1 MIRKLTLISW
11 LFLMVG
17 LLPVMAQS
25 DAQDSIPVVDMSQF
39 STTGRV
45 TTLMIPN
52 GRNERLVNGRLTRK
66 TQQSPALNDDLQNF
80 INNVP
85 SGAQT
90 RASDGFTVV
99 DLSKF
104 SATVR
109 KETLMITNGQKIRF
123 VNGTL
128 TRVSQLS
135 APVMKIS
142 GGSEVEVSSSNSNT
156 STRAIICNDN
166 ITNHSEII
174 NIADGTL
181 RVKDYGFVDGG
192 YDETVNRFGFTINMS
207 NNDAKFYLENNGW
220 LRHSVYCAST
230 KALIQINGGRMMNT
244 SSNYDYGYIC
254 TSSDVTT
261 VGDIDTQIDLYG
273 TSNIVKLISA
283 VQVSSRIYVE
293 EPKSGRKVVE
303 SSNGYILT
311 ENDRSKLKIRDRESN
326 KDLNTY
332 LKDNA
337 IYIGDSDD
345 LQTFINN
352 TPTNTN
358 DYTVV
363 DLSKFSA
370 KNRTKTLE
378 ITGGRKIRFVNG
390 IITRMD
396 QLLGPVIKISD
407 GSEVEIASS
416 NSNSSTRARISGKI
430 INGHEIILLENGA
443 LRVKDYGWID
453 GERISYT
460 EYDNAVF
467 MTNDNDRF
475 ILEDNGWVSG
485 PVVCNSNKSY
495 ICISGGSMFTGSA
508 DFGTINTYSD
518 VNTSGNIWLH
528 INLLGKENK
537 VFLCSPLEREMQ
549 IAAPLKTY
557 NDIIVKGYGIYVAPQ
572 YTKNSMSQSSHA
584 ASNNNF
590 SHVMSESDFNMIK
603 FVNDKNMGLYFES
616 KYPGCARIG
625 IDDLQDFL
633 NNLNNGDGGEENG
646 SGTEEDPYEG
656 YVPCS
661 GLDVDKDV
669 NFNGDD
675 LQYYLL
681 YGKMPSEE
689 ESSDDCDGTVRQN
702 DGDVH
707 IDKGSTVTLRNIYWH
722 GCGCKHYIYV
732 SGTLIIDVD
741 IYIYNYLRFIH
752 LLPGGRVIIRGIDGE
767 VVDEVIYV
775 EGGTVEYRGG
785 DTSGG
790 KYGWYNVGGTI
801 YIYDGTI
808 KGGICG
814 GYTSNKGITYIYG
827 GTVTGGVMN
836 YGTTYIYG
844 GTISGG
850 AGYTIY
856 NYKGGNM
863 YIYGGTCS
871 GNGTIWNEGNLYLDG
886 GGSVNV
892 NISDIY
898 MIKGCHIYI
907 LNRLTYILR
916 LHITMENIILDTPI
930 IIGGNGYKLTQA
942 DCDNL
947 QIELP
952 DGYGWRYDSTSG
964 GIIIYSTTGIE
975 NVDAGTTKVVGTYDA
990 SGRRIGEPRKG
1001 INVEKMSNGTVRKVI
1016 VK

>member
-1 MIRKLTLISW
+1 MA
-11 LFLMVG
+11 G
-17 LLPVMAQS
+17 LLPVVAQ
-25 DAQDSIPVVDMSQF
+25 
-39 STTGRV
+39 
-45 TTLMIPN
+45 
-52 GRNERLVNGRLTRK
+52 
-66 TQQSPALNDDLQNF
+66 NDDLQAF
-80 INNVP
+80 INSMSSN
-85 SGAQT
+85 SKT
-90 RASDGFTVV
+90 RAGDGFTVI

-104 SATVR
+104 SATER
-109 KETLMITNGQKIRF
+109 TTTLDISNGQKIRF

-128 TRVSQLS
+128 SRGDGLAGSIL
-135 APVMKIS
+135 KID
-142 GGSEVEVSSSNSNT
+142 GGSVVEVSSSDGT
-156 STRAIICNDN
+156 YKTRAHISNKYFPTSSGKETVTLINGTLTVKNYGWIDGATVHDEDYNSRSGTSVVIASNDAAFKLEEN
-166 ITNHSEII
+166 GWVTGPII
-174 NIADGTL
+174 NYQYA
-181 RVKDYGFVDGG
+181 
-192 YDETVNRFGFTINMS
+192 
-207 NNDAKFYLENNGW
+207 DAKIEILGGAGFSGGADWCE
-220 LRHSVYCAST
+220 
-230 KALIQINGGRMMNT
+230 IQ
-244 SSNYDYGYIC
+244 SF
-254 TSSDVTT
+254 SDVITSGNVWLHVRLTNSANVVKFIYEIKGWNNQIMVDYAT
-261 VGDIDTQIDLYG
+261 V
-273 TSNIVKLISA
+273 
-283 VQVSSRIYVE
+283 
-293 EPKSGRKVVE
+293 GRKVAEGV
-303 SSNGYILT
+303 NYVLT
-311 ENDRSKLKIRDRESN
+311 GSDIEKLSFVDSHEVK
-326 KDLNTY
+326 LNTY

-352 TPTNTN
+352 TPTNAS

-390 IITRMD
+390 WLYRMSE
-396 QLLGPVIKISD
+396 LNGPLVLISGDSKVELSSSD
-407 GSEVEIASS
+407 GTQNTQAVFDSHGVL
-416 NSNSSTRARISGKI
+416 NN
-430 INGHEIILLENGA
+430 HEIVRLEGGSII
-443 LRVKDYGWID
+443 VKDYGWIST
-453 GERISYT
+453 SYT
-460 EYDNAVF
+460 NVICDPAVR
-467 MTNDNDRF
+467 MTNDVDSF
-475 ILEDNGWVSG
+475 ILKKDGTVSG
-485 PVVCNSNKSY
+485 PVLNENTY
-495 ICISGGSMFTGSA
+495 GLYNRIILEGGEMYTGNA
-508 DFGTINTYSD
+508 KYGTISTYSD
-518 VNTSGNIWLH
+518 VSTVGDISLH
-528 INLLGKENK
+528 INLLGKDK
-537 VFLCSPLEREMQ
+537 CVYLCSSLTTEMQ
-549 IAAPLKTY
+549 ITAPSKTY
-557 NDIIVKGYGIYVAPQ
+557 NDILVSGIVSIAPKPNPNNLIA
-572 YTKNSMSQSSHA
+572 YTHTLNE
-584 ASNNNF
+584 N
-590 SHVMSESDFNMIK
+590 DFDKIT
-603 FVNDKNMGLYFES
+603 FINDKGMGKYFS
-616 KYPGCARIG
+616 QAGRGTISIG

-681 YGKMPSEE
+681 YGKIPSEE

-790 KYGWYNVGGTI
+790 KYGWYNIGGTV

-808 KGGICG
+808 KGGTCG
-814 GYTSNKGITYIYG
+814 GYTGNKGITYIYD

-850 AGYTIY
+850 SGYTIY
-856 NYKGGNM
+856 NYKGGNV

-886 GGSVNV
+886 GGSVN
-892 NISDIY
+892 ISYIY

-907 LNRLTYILR
+907 LNKLTYILR
-916 LHITMENIILDTPI
+916 LHITVENIILDTPI
-930 IIGGNGYKLTQA
+930 IIGGDGYRLTQT

-975 NVDAGTTKVVGTYDA
+975 NVGADTPKVVGTYDA
-990 SGRRIGEPRKG
+990 SGRRIGEARKG
-1001 INVEKMSNGTVRKVI
+1001 INVEKMSDGTVRKVI